1 MYTYVYMCVY
11 ICVCEYYSAIKNNK
25 TLPFAIAGMDLK
37 GIVLDE
43 ISQAEKDKHLMI
55 SYM

>member
-37 GIVLDE
+37 GIVLGE
-43 ISQAEKDKHLMI
+43 ISQEEKDKHLMI